1 MAPDGQSTIGG
12 GTVGNG
18 ASAFAPA
25 AGVVDPE
32 LAEPLLPQNSAGRH
46 SQKRSSGSGR
56 GRGPPPRPGGGGGDD
71 GAADAAST
79 QAGQASKVALNLIN
93 SGIGT
98 STVAMPLAVR
108 TLGVG
113 LAVGALLLQAAL
125 GIIANHIISRESAR
139 SDADSYADL
148 MHARYG
154 KWGGRAVALAQV

>member
-1 MAPDGQSTIGG
+1 
-12 GTVGNG
+12 
-18 ASAFAPA
+18 
-25 AGVVDPE
+25 VV
-32 LAEPLLPQNSAGRH
+32 
-46 SQKRSSGSGR
+46 
-56 GRGPPPRPGGGGGDD
+56 
-71 GAADAAST
+71 
-79 QAGQASKVALNLIN
+79 LNLIN

-148 MHARYG
+148 MQARYG
-154 KWGGRAVALAQV
+154 KWGARAVALAQVRGSRWLNECIYPLYRGNSSAEQQWQVWFALHFVGVKVLHFQPPCRW